1 MNTAAGVSV
10 DYAEAVTTPDTKAG
24 ASVSV
29 QPLRKTT
36 VKTDAQ
42 LVRAARAGQRAAF
55 DELVGR
61 YHRRATSVAYRL
73 VGNVHDA
80 LEVCQEAYL
89 RAFRHVRRLKDP
101 ARFGAWLLRIVTN
114 VSLNQRRRRGWQ
126 RAKEE
131 HLSTRGE
138 MIEDELPGRAP
149 AAEFPG
155 ARLAAQ
161 DLARCIQ
168 AGLAA
173 LPEPQRAALILFSVE
188 ALPQKRVAKIL
199 GCSVEAVKWHVFQA
213 RRKLRLRLADQLQAT
228 R

>member
-1 MNTAAGVSV
+1 MNIAARVSV
-10 DYAEAVTTPDTKAG
+10 DYPVITASSDTKAG

-29 QPLRKTT
+29 QPLRKQSF
-36 VKTDAQ
+36 KTDAQ
-42 LVRAARAGQRAAF
+42 LVRAARAGRRAAF
-55 DELVGR
+55 DDLVGR
-61 YHRRATSVAYRL
+61 YHRRATTVAYRL

-80 LEVCQEAYL
+80 LEVCQESYL
-89 RAFRHVRRLKDP
+89 RAFRHLRRLKDP

-114 VSLNQRRRRGWQ
+114 VSLNHRRRRGWQ
-126 RAKEE
+126 RANED
-131 HLSTRGE
+131 HLSTHGE
-138 MIEDELPGRAP
+138 TLEEELPGRAP

-161 DLARCIQ
+161 DLARCIR

-213 RRKLRLRLADQLQAT
+213 RRKLRLRLAEQL
-228 R
+228 